1 MLKKVIESFRYKKQ
15 ITSRVRKMIRLR
27 LTMMLTA
34 ILKEFTQKN
43 LMIMTMRAEKERNMG
58 NVKAKLKSIDTD

>member
-1 MLKKVIESFRYKKQ
+1 
-15 ITSRVRKMIRLR
+15 
-27 LTMMLTA
+27 MMLTV